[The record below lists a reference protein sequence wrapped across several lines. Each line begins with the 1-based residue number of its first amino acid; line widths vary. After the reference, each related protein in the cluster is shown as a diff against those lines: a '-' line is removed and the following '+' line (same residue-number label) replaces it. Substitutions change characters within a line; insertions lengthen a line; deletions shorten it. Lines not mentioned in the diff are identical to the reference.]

1 MVTHQESE
9 PLSVSALNLRKFEF
23 SENDVPLN
31 FRMVSLLWL
40 LEIESIIANYLQ
52 CYLYNKL
59 LHISKLKTT

>member
-9 PLSVSALNLRKFEF
+9 PLSVSALNLHKFEF